1 MKRII
6 GCSLV
11 LWWGSCM
18 GIQALPEV
26 DCLNKEYYQEDR
38 ISLIEALKALET
50 HYGQTLVFTY
60 DDVSKFQV
68 KMTEWKPT
76 IEEALDS
83 LLTDLPLTYIR
94 KQNLIIIR
102 KKQNRPRI
110 QSLETGTAGK
120 KAEGITG
127 RIINKQHQAIEAAFV
142 CLIDS
147 AKGQP
152 VNQAITDAQGRFS
165 FPCTPGNMRLSVT
178 CLGYK
183 PYLSAVMNVGEERDL
198 PVIILEE
205 ESQILEKVVV
215 IGEKTQPVLEQKPG
229 KLVFNV
235 IAVR

>member
-68 KMTEWKPT
+68 KITKWKPT

-102 KKQNRPRI
+102 KKQKMT
-110 QSLETGTAGK
+110 SK
-120 KAEGITG
+120 
-127 RIINKQHQAIEAAFV
+127 
-142 CLIDS
+142 
-147 AKGQP
+147 
-152 VNQAITDAQGRFS
+152 
-165 FPCTPGNMRLSVT
+165 
-178 CLGYK
+178 
-183 PYLSAVMNVGEERDL
+183 MNL
-198 PVIILEE
+198 
-205 ESQILEKVVV
+205 
-215 IGEKTQPVLEQKPG
+215 
-229 KLVFNV
+229 
-235 IAVR
+235 

>member
-18 GIQALPEV
+18 GLQALPEV
-26 DCLNKEYYQEDR
+26 DYLNKEYYQEDR
-38 ISLIEALKALET
+38 VSLIEALKALET

-60 DDVSKFQV
+60 EDVRNFQV

-110 QSLETGTAGK
+110 QSLEAGTAGK

-198 PVIILEE
+198 PVIVLEE

-215 IGEKTQPVLEQKPG
+215 IAAGTRTET
-229 KLVFNV
+229 
-235 IAVR
+235 R